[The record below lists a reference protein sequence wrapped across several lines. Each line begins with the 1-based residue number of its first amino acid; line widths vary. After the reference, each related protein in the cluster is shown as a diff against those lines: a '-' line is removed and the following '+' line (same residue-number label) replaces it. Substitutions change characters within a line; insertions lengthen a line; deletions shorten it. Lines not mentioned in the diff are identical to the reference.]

1 MEFGFAIR
9 ESTFS
14 SETGKQMRSTLPKLI
29 RARRPERAAVPL
41 LPPLKLYKAIL
52 RAHWRKL
59 PSELRYLGDEYV
71 KAEFKAHK
79 STDNPLY
86 IVGFLTQW
94 QDYLTSIDGE
104 SWQEGKITK
113 DELDKMSPEQVG
125 QLYELMQETQR
136 LGEESL

>member
-1 MEFGFAIR
+1 
-9 ESTFS
+9 
-14 SETGKQMRSTLPKLI
+14 MRSTVPRLV
-29 RARRPERAAVPL
+29 RARRPERAVEPL
-41 LPPLKLYKAIL
+41 LPPLKLYRAIL
-52 RAHWRKL
+52 RAHLHKL

-94 QDYLTSIDGE
+94 QDYLRSIDGG
-104 SWQEGKITK
+104 SWQEGKMTK

-125 QLYELMQETQR
+125 QLYELMQETQK
-136 LGEESL
+136 LGEGSQ